1 MLNEIKTLMPDDMI
15 ALEVIVENKY
25 RQIKV
30 VVDGKKP
37 VGLKDTAL
45 LAKIIRESGLLE
57 KDKYL
62 DYQLEVTTP
71 GIGSPL
77 LFAFQFEKN
86 IGRKI
91 RVLGKDS
98 DKQIDLRLTQ
108 AGKKSFKGLNDKG
121 RSVRFDYNNI
131 QTAKVL
137 VEFI

>member
-1 MLNEIKTLMPDDMI
+1 MLTEIKTLMPEDLI
-15 ALEVIVENKY
+15 ALEVIVEDKY

-37 VGLKDTAL
+37 VEMKDTAR
-45 LAKIIRESGLLE
+45 LAKIIQESGLLE

-77 LFAFQFEKN
+77 KFPFQFEKN
-86 IGRKI
+86 IGRRI
-91 RVLGKDS
+91 RVLEKNSEKD
-98 DKQIDLRLTQ
+98 IDLRLTQ
-108 AGKKSFKGLNDKG
+108 AGENSFEGLTKKG
-121 RSVRFDYNNI
+121 RSVRFDYKNI